1 MKIVLVVLTAFS
13 FGLIASP
20 SLARQSANSSP
31 AAKSGN
37 YITREVRHELAM
49 LPWYS
54 IFDNL
59 EYRVTGGNVTLM
71 GQVVQPAL
79 KSEAEAAVKKI
90 EGVQSV
96 DNQIQILP
104 PAPADDQIRRAEFH
118 AIYGDPSLQRYAVGY
133 LQAIH
138 IIVDNGHVTLEGA
151 VANQADKNVA
161 GIRANT
167 VPNVFSVTNNLA
179 IQPQ

>member
-1 MKIVLVVLTAFS
+1 MRIAKLILLAGLLGLVVSPTLAKQTSNSNRTA
-13 FGLIASP
+13 AS
-20 SLARQSANSSP
+20 Q
-31 AAKSGN
+31 N
-37 YITREVRHELAM
+37 YINKEVRHELAM

-59 EYRVTGGNVTLM
+59 EYRVSGGNVTLM
-71 GQVVQPAL
+71 GQVVQPSL
-79 KSEAEAAVKKI
+79 KSDAEAAVKKI
-90 EGVQSV
+90 EGVESV
-96 DNQIQILP
+96 DNQIQVLP
-104 PAPADDQIRRAEFH
+104 PAPMDDQIRRAEFH

-179 IQPQ
+179 VQP